1 MWSPC
6 NRDVLVH
13 AAVGGNP
20 SCLDTLIKAG
30 ADLSAEADGFESF
43 EICALMGATIGHH
56 ECVDLLVRAGA
67 DVNQC
72 NLEETTPLIM
82 VATSECADL
91 LIRAGADLNVLDEL
105 GTTPL
110 SAAVQ
115 CGDDQL
121 ASLLIE
127 SGADVNLPD
136 YSGATALMKAA
147 EYGQL
152 DCVDLLIKKG
162 AGINDVNYEGNT
174 ALKLVVKT
182 PFLSVEDG
190 RDVYPKPNPGRTGE
204 FGRFVPSA
212 NLLIKAGAD
221 VGIVDYDGNT
231 ALNDAMRL
239 GRADF
244 MNILMEG
251 GAYVN
256 TSNFKENTVL
266 HTAVSE
272 TDPDVDCEAVVK
284 SLRSVLRAGVYINM
298 LNEDGLNA
306 LSYYAEKSRDR
317 LGCLC
322 GGHCRKEVAHL
333 LFVAGETVDK
343 DA

>member
-43 EICALMGATIGHH
+43 EICALMGAAIEGYH

-115 CGDDQL
+115 CGDRC
-121 ASLLIE
+121 
-127 SGADVNLPD
+127 G
-136 YSGATALMKAA
+136 
-147 EYGQL
+147 
-152 DCVDLLIKKG
+152 
-162 AGINDVNYEGNT
+162 
-174 ALKLVVKT
+174 
-182 PFLSVEDG
+182 
-190 RDVYPKPNPGRTGE
+190 
-204 FGRFVPSA
+204 
-212 NLLIKAGAD
+212 
-221 VGIVDYDGNT
+221 
-231 ALNDAMRL
+231 
-239 GRADF
+239 
-244 MNILMEG
+244 
-251 GAYVN
+251 
-256 TSNFKENTVL
+256 
-266 HTAVSE
+266 
-272 TDPDVDCEAVVK
+272 
-284 SLRSVLRAGVYINM
+284 
-298 LNEDGLNA
+298 
-306 LSYYAEKSRDR
+306 SRIW
-317 LGCLC
+317 
-322 GGHCRKEVAHL
+322 
-333 LFVAGETVDK
+333 
-343 DA
+343 